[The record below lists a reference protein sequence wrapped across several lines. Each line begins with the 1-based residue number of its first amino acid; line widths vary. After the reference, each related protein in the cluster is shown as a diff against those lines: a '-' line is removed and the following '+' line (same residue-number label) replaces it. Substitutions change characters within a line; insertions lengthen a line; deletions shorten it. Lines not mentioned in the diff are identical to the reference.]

1 MPWRVDRLLIDQDGV
16 DHPAHLDQLLP
27 VPAVASEAR
36 DLARA
41 DGAVM
46 SFQCLDRRIPDQQLL
61 KEEVDA
67 WEADRNKKHAKAD
80 WWFTDEDARVK
91 LKRLY
96 PAL

>member
-1 MPWRVDRLLIDQDGV
+1 MERFEWRYTPKHGSWLDMAESELGV
-16 DHPAHLDQLLP
+16 L
-27 VPAVASEAR
+27 
-36 DLARA
+36 
-41 DGAVM
+41 
-46 SFQCLDRRIPDQQLL
+46 SFQCLNRQIPDRQML

-80 WWFTDEDARVK
+80 WPFTTENPRVK